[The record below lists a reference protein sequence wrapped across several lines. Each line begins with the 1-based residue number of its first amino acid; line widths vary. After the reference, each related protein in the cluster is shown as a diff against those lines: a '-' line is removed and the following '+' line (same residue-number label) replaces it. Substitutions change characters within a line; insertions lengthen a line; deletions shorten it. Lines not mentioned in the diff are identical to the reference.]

1 MIRPVMLEE
10 AALLQE
16 LSRLTYRDTFQ
27 GTTSD
32 ENLQEHLDIAYALP
46 RLEKELKDPEVAY
59 YFYQEGED
67 LLGYLRLNVGSAQT
81 ESIHDNSLEIERIYI
96 HPDHKGRG
104 LGQELMNFALDQAQ
118 KLGKTAIW
126 LGVWEFNGPALG
138 FYQKNGFRQVG
149 QHNFVMGDDVLTDLL
164 YLKELSL

>member
-32 ENLQEHLDIAYALP
+32 ENLQEHLDTAYALS
-46 RLEKELKDPEVAY
+46 RLEKELKDPEVAF

-104 LGQELMNFALDQAQ
+104 LGQELMNFALVQAQ